1 MAHFTLD
8 LPLFLRYFT
17 LMEQTRAVPQRID
30 LRLDPDATR
39 QLDALCHADVR
50 TRPLQ
55 IRWLIARE
63 SERRAARESEL
74 PA

>member
-1 MAHFTLD
+1 MKQKEPTPH
-8 LPLFLRYFT
+8 
-17 LMEQTRAVPQRID
+17 RID
-30 LRLDPDATR
+30 LRLDVDAAD
-39 QLDALCHADVR
+39 QLDALCRDDVR

-63 SERRAARESEL
+63 TERRATLRTEV

>member
-1 MAHFTLD
+1 MAHKQPT
-8 LPLFLRYFT
+8 PH
-17 LMEQTRAVPQRID
+17 RID
-30 LRLDPDATR
+30 LRLDVDAAD
-39 QLDALCHADVR
+39 QLDALCRDDVR

-63 SERRAARESEL
+63 TERRAALHAEV